1 VPDRGFKNG
10 AAENRREKENMQ
22 KKILIVDDEPD
33 IVKIIKIILEIE
45 PGQYEVH
52 TSSDGRDA
60 LKKISEFRPDL
71 ILLDEMLPLLK
82 GNEVAKIIKNDPE
95 LRKIPVIMVTARH
108 LQKDKVDSLEN
119 AMVDDYITKPFE
131 PEELRARIKAML
143 RIKTLTDE
151 LEAANRSMQE
161 LYSRAAD
168 TAAMRKRMLDEVLR
182 GMPFAV
188 MLTDGEMQILEAN
201 SNLYEMLSIDQGR
214 IIGADASALFGTR
227 IKRDVTPTMVQFF
240 APKKGKLYLE
250 ISCVEM
256 DDGLRCILVVN
267 DRTRERL
274 MNNIQVLF
282 RHTLNESTGNTNTEF
297 FKKLLGEV
305 KSYFYA
311 EAGAVYIF
319 DGDNIYKGAMAEQ
332 GGAEKF
338 SDAELKVYMPQVKK
352 AMHQRP
358 AYISGA
364 DIKKYMEDPSGHVT
378 NIVAIPL
385 KGMEIKLG
393 ILMLYNSPGIETS
406 FEYKIEIIDFIVSIV
421 SVLYKN
427 MMLVGK
433 LNKENIL
440 VRSLINISQIINS
453 TMEYNKL
460 IGIFVEIVSQFIG
473 SETVG
478 LFLFNKKTH
487 NLEHIHSRGYSRERM
502 ELYSKSLISRDEI
515 ENYGRDEAAALVN
528 NEKFAP
534 FNTPGLTKVFPLKLR
549 YKLIGYVSV
558 EKAETDPM
566 HMEMLALLMEHVAKS
581 IENSYLFDQIL
592 KQNEQLINTTEMLRK
607 TEQRLIISEQLAG
620 MGKFA
625 AAVAHEIRNPLTI
638 MLGAV
643 QNSRNATVE
652 EKDSILEHLEGKI
665 IDIDHILK
673 QMMEYAKQMKITI
686 EEFDPVASIGETLN
700 FIGHK
705 AKVENVRIKQDLK
718 VASKVKADRMWF
730 ERVLLNLYMN
740 AMDEMKGGGELTV
753 SASEDAENIILNIG
767 DTGSGIPE
775 EIKNKIFEPF
785 NTSKKTG
792 TGLGLYNV
800 KKAIELQGGKID
812 FITSKQGTVFT
823 IHLAKCVPE

>member
-1 VPDRGFKNG
+1 
-10 AAENRREKENMQ
+10 MQ

-45 PGQYEVH
+45 PGQYEVQ

-60 LKKISEFRPDL
+60 LRKISEFRPDL

-82 GNEVAKIIKNDPE
+82 GNEVAKIIKSDDE
-95 LRKIPVIMVTARH
+95 LRKIPIIMVTARH
-108 LQKDKVDSLEN
+108 LQKDKVDSLVN

-131 PEELRARIKAML
+131 PEEMRARIKAML

-151 LEAANRSMQE
+151 LETANRSMQE

-168 TAAMRKRMLDEVLR
+168 TAALRKRMLDEVLK

-188 MLTDGEMQILEAN
+188 MLTDGDLQILEAN
-201 SNLYEMLSIDQGR
+201 ANLYEMLSLDQGR
-214 IIGADASALFGTR
+214 ILGADASTLLGTR
-227 IKRDVTPTMVQFF
+227 IKRDGTATMVQFF
-240 APKKGKLYLE
+240 APLKGKLYLE

-256 DDGLRCILVVN
+256 DDGRRCILVVN

-274 MNNIQVLF
+274 MNNIQELF
-282 RHTLNESTGNTNTEF
+282 RHTLNESSGNTEF

-305 KSYFYA
+305 KNYFYA

-319 DGDNIYKGAMAEQ
+319 DGDNIYKGGMAEQ

-338 SDAELKVYMPQVKK
+338 SDADLKVYMPQVKK

-358 AYISGA
+358 AFISGP
-364 DIKKYMEDPSGHVT
+364 DIKKYMEDPAGRVT

-393 ILMLYNSPGIETS
+393 ILMLYNSPGIETA

-473 SETVG
+473 SETVA

-487 NLEHIHSRGYSRERM
+487 NLEHIHSKGYSKERL
-502 ELYSKSLISRDEI
+502 EQYSGALISREEI
-515 ENYGRDEAAALVN
+515 ENYGRDAAAALLN

-534 FNTPGLTKVFPLKLR
+534 FNTPGLTKVFQLKLR
-549 YKLIGYVSV
+549 YKLIGYVCV
-558 EKAETDPM
+558 EKMETDPM

-643 QNSRNATVE
+643 QNSRDATVE

-686 EEFDPVASIGETLN
+686 EEFDPAASIGETLN

-705 AKVENVRIKQDLK
+705 AKVENVTIKKDLK

-753 SASEDAENIILNIG
+753 SATEDAENLIVKIG

-812 FITSKQGTVFT
+812 FVTSKQGTVFT
-823 IHLAKCVPE
+823 IHLPRFVPE

>member
-1 VPDRGFKNG
+1 MP
-10 AAENRREKENMQ
+10 

-33 IVKIIKIILEIE
+33 IVKIIKIILELE
-45 PGQYEVH
+45 PGQYEVE
-52 TSSDGRDA
+52 TSGDGKDA
-60 LKKISEFRPDL
+60 LKKIAVFRPDL
-71 ILLDEMLPLLK
+71 ILLDEMLPFLK
-82 GNEVAKIIKNDPE
+82 GNEVAKIIKSDPE
-95 LRKIPVIMVTARH
+95 LKKIPIIMVTARH
-108 LQKDKVDSLEN
+108 LQKEKIDSLIN
-119 AMVDDYITKPFE
+119 AMVDDYIIKPFE

-151 LEAANRSMQE
+151 LETANSSLQK
-161 LYSRAAD
+161 LYSQASEAASV
-168 TAAMRKRMLDEVLR
+168 RKRMLDEVLK

-188 MLTDGEMQILEAN
+188 ILTDGDMQILEAN
-201 SNLYEMLSIDQGR
+201 SNLYEMLSVNQES
-214 IIGADASALFGTR
+214 IIGMNASKVFGV
-227 IKRDVTPTMVQFF
+227 KMKSDGNPTVVQFF
-240 APKKGKLYLE
+240 APLKGKLYLE
-250 ISCVEM
+250 INMIEIHGSQ
-256 DDGLRCILVVN
+256 RFILVIN

-274 MNNIQVLF
+274 LANIQTLF
-282 RHTLNESTGNTNTEF
+282 RHTLSESSDNREF
-297 FKKLLGEV
+297 FQKLLSEI
-305 KSYFYA
+305 KNYFYA

-319 DGDNIYKGAMAEQ
+319 DGDNIYKGGIEEHGGGGFAE
-332 GGAEKF
+332 
-338 SDAELKVYMPQVKK
+338 AELKVNVPQVKK
-352 AMHQRP
+352 AMHQHP
-358 AYISGA
+358 SFVSGA
-364 DIKKYMEDPSGHVT
+364 DIKKYMEDPYGRVS
-378 NIVAIPL
+378 NIVLIPL
-385 KGMEIKLG
+385 KGMDIKLG
-393 ILMLYNSPGIETS
+393 ILMLYNSPGIETA
-406 FEYKIEIIDFIVSIV
+406 FEYKIEIIDFIVNIV

-473 SETVG
+473 SEKVG

-487 NLEHIHSRGYSRERM
+487 NLELIHCTGYEKERIDD
-502 ELYSKSLISRDEI
+502 YSKKTINREEI
-515 ENYGRDEAAALVN
+515 ENYGKDAVEALLN
-528 NEKFAP
+528 NAKFAV
-534 FNTPGLTKVFPLKLR
+534 FNTPGMTKVFQLKLR
-549 YKLIGYVSV
+549 YKLIGYVCV
-558 EKAETDPM
+558 EKQETDPM
-566 HMEMLALLMEHVAKS
+566 HLEMLALLMEHVAKS

-592 KQNEQLINTTEMLRK
+592 KQNEQLINTTEILRK

-643 QNSRNATVE
+643 QNSRDATVE

-686 EEFDPVASIGETLN
+686 EEFDPVASIGETLD

-705 AKVENVRIKQDLK
+705 AKSEHVIIKKELK
-718 VASKVKADRMWF
+718 ATSKVKADRMWF

-740 AMDEMKGGGELTV
+740 AMDEMKDGGELTV
-753 SASEDAENIILNIG
+753 TTFEDGEDLILKIG
-767 DTGSGIPE
+767 DTGKGIPE

-812 FITSKQGTVFT
+812 FITSSHGTVFT
-823 IHLAKCVPE
+823 IHLPRCV

>member
-1 VPDRGFKNG
+1 MP
-10 AAENRREKENMQ
+10 

-33 IVKIIKIILEIE
+33 IVKIIKIILELE
-45 PGQYEVH
+45 PGQYEVE
-52 TSSDGRDA
+52 TSGDGKDA
-60 LKKISEFRPDL
+60 LKKITVFRPDL
-71 ILLDEMLPLLK
+71 ILLDEMLPFLK
-82 GNEVAKIIKNDPE
+82 GNEVARIIKSDPE
-95 LRKIPVIMVTARH
+95 LKKIPIIMVTARH
-108 LQKDKVDSLEN
+108 LQKDKIDSLIN
-119 AMVDDYITKPFE
+119 AMVDDYIIKPFE

-151 LEAANRSMQE
+151 LETANSSLQK
-161 LYSRAAD
+161 LYSQASEAASV
-168 TAAMRKRMLDEVLR
+168 RKRMLDEVLK

-188 MLTDGEMQILEAN
+188 ILTDGDMQILEAN
-201 SNLYEMLSIDQGR
+201 SNLYEMLSVSQES
-214 IIGADASALFGTR
+214 IIGMNASKVFGAR
-227 IKRDVTPTMVQFF
+227 MKIDGTPTIVQFF
-240 APKKGKLYLE
+240 APLKGKLYLE
-250 ISCVEM
+250 INVIEIYGSQ
-256 DDGLRCILVVN
+256 RFILMIN

-274 MNNIQVLF
+274 LANIQTLF
-282 RHTLNESTGNTNTEF
+282 RHTLSESSDNREF
-297 FKKLLGEV
+297 FQKLLSEI
-305 KSYFYA
+305 KNYFYA

-319 DGDNIYKGAMAEQ
+319 DGDNIYKGGIEEH
-332 GGAEKF
+332 GGGGFTE
-338 SDAELKVYMPQVKK
+338 AELKVLVPQVKK
-352 AMHQRP
+352 AMHQHP
-358 AYISGA
+358 SFVSGA
-364 DIKKYMEDPSGHVT
+364 DIKKYMEDPSGRVS
-378 NIVAIPL
+378 NIVVIPL
-385 KGMEIKLG
+385 KGMDIKLG
-393 ILMLYNSPGIETS
+393 ILMLYNSPGIEKA
-406 FEYKIEIIDFIVSIV
+406 FEYKIEIIDFIVNII

-473 SETVG
+473 SEKVG

-487 NLEHIHSRGYSRERM
+487 NLELIHCTGYEKERIDAYSGKTINRE
-502 ELYSKSLISRDEI
+502 EI
-515 ENYGRDEAAALVN
+515 ENYGKDAVEALMK
-528 NEKFAP
+528 NEKFDV
-534 FNTPGLTKVFPLKLR
+534 FNTPGMTKVFQLKLR
-549 YKLIGYVSV
+549 YKLIGYVCV
-558 EKAETDPM
+558 EKQETDPM
-566 HMEMLALLMEHVAKS
+566 HLEMLALLMEHVAKS

-592 KQNEQLINTTEMLRK
+592 KQNEQLINTTEILRK

-643 QNSRNATVE
+643 QNSRDATVE

-686 EEFDPVASIGETLN
+686 EEFDPVASIGETLD

-705 AKVENVRIKQDLK
+705 AKSEKVIIKKELK
-718 VASKVKADRMWF
+718 VTSRVKADRMWF

-740 AMDEMKGGGELTV
+740 AMDEMKDGGELTV
-753 SASEDAENIILNIG
+753 TAFEDGEDLVLKIG
-767 DTGSGIPE
+767 DTGKGIPE

-812 FITSKQGTVFT
+812 FITSSHGTVFT
-823 IHLAKCVPE
+823 IHLPRCA